1 MKNSGIR
8 GMALIAAGALVVA
21 ACGGTSAL
29 TGEETTVTTPA
40 PTTQA
45 PPPTTQ
51 PAPPPTT
58 LPTPPPTTAPPT
70 TTTTTSSTTTTT
82 MQSTVYV
89 FAGGTGPQPGSDGA
103 DGSGCVAGDTETL
116 PPGVW
121 FAFAVSL
128 SATEVQLDLACW
140 YSGAEAD
147 AVAASRGDPSPTPNG
162 FYIVNDNPLLR
173 TMPAAGAIG
182 YPMLSNGSLGGP
194 VSMAAFAANPG
205 PSNLTVS
212 PYPVWLF
219 VNYGQITE
227 ISIQYIP

>member
-1 MKNSGIR
+1 
-8 GMALIAAGALVVA
+8 
-21 ACGGTSAL
+21 
-29 TGEETTVTTPA
+29 
-40 PTTQA
+40 
-45 PPPTTQ
+45 
-51 PAPPPTT
+51 
-58 LPTPPPTTAPPT
+58 
-70 TTTTTSSTTTTT
+70 
-82 MQSTVYV
+82 MQSTVYL
-89 FAGGTGPQPGSDGA
+89 FADGTAPRPGSDGA
-103 DGSGCVAGDTETL
+103 EGSGCVAGNTEAL

-128 SATEVQLDLACW
+128 SATEVELDLACW

-147 AVAASRGDPSPTPNG
+147 AVAASRGDPSPVPNG

-182 YPMLSNGSLGGP
+182 YPMLTNGSLGGP
-194 VSMAAFAANPG
+194 VSMAAFAGNPG
-205 PSNLTVS
+205 PSNLTIS